1 MDIKA
6 RTLLGYMQ
14 EQVMSLFFMFLH
26 RTAPQYFTRQTESLN
41 FKNTALMILKLV
53 KKSAKAELMDFFYNV
68 VKKLAVPSRQA
79 FAEARE
85 KISYLAFKDFFDKSC
100 ELAANDAEAKLYKGF
115 RIFAVD
121 GTSFLVGA
129 LSKLAE
135 YFGESTTV
143 AGEAMCR
150 ISAVVDVL
158 GDYIVNACVSPF
170 SAGERALAI
179 KQITELSFVSNA
191 LYLFD
196 RGYWSPALTS
206 KIISNG
212 QKFIMR
218 LASNAGKI
226 NITDENG
233 HKHVL
238 RRYCVTLPGGTQKI
252 LLTNLSE
259 AEMSD
264 DELVALYAKRWGV
277 ETKYLE
283 LKARLEIDRF
293 SGNSVNIVLQDI
305 YSTLYISNLVA
316 FICCNSDNIIE
327 QRTAGKNNK
336 HVQKTNRTLCI
347 ATLRQRFIELCF
359 ANDPSALDFLLKRF
373 YDDISKSVCY
383 VGKSKPRPRN
393 MRKLKQ
399 SRRHSAKSLL

>member
-1 MDIKA
+1 MDVKA
-6 RTLLGYMQ
+6 KALLNYMQ
-14 EQVMSLFFMFLH
+14 DQLESLLFMLMY
-26 RTAPQYFTRQTESLN
+26 RSAPQYFTRETESLN
-41 FKNTALMILKLV
+41 FRNTALIILKLV

-85 KISYLAFKDFFDKSC
+85 KINYQAFKDFFDKSC
-100 ELAANDAEAKLYKGF
+100 ELAVNDADAKLYKGF

-150 ISAVVDVL
+150 LSAVVDVL

-170 SAGERALAI
+170 SVGERALAI
-179 KQITELSFVSNA
+179 KQIAELSFVSNA

-196 RGYWSPALTS
+196 RGYWSPALTA

-218 LASNAGKI
+218 LASNAGRTS
-226 NITDENG
+226 ITDENG
-233 HKHVL
+233 NKCAL
-238 RRYCVTLPGGTQKI
+238 RRFSLTLPDGKRKV

-305 YSTLYISNLVA
+305 YSTLFISNLVA
-316 FICCNSDNIIE
+316 FICCNSDNIIKE
-327 QRTAGKNNK
+327 RTAHKNNK
-336 HVQKTNRTLCI
+336 YQQKTNRTLCI
-347 ATLRQRFIELCF
+347 ATLRQRFIELCL
-359 ANDPSALDFLLKRF
+359 ANDPLAMDFLLKRF

-383 VGKSKPRPRN
+383 VRKSKPRPRN
-393 MRKLKQ
+393 SRKLKE
-399 SRRHSAKSLL
+399 SRRHFPKPLL

>member
-1 MDIKA
+1 MDGKA
-6 RTLLGYMQ
+6 KSLLSYMQ
-14 EQVMSLFFMFLH
+14 EQIASLHFLLTY
-26 RTAPQYFTRQTESLN
+26 RRAPQYFTRETESLN
-41 FKNTALMILKLV
+41 FRNTALMILKLV
-53 KKSAKAELMDFFYNV
+53 KKSAKAELMDFFYNA

-79 FAEARE
+79 FAQARE
-85 KISYLAFKDFFDKSC
+85 KINYPAFKDFFDKSC
-100 ELAANDAEAKLYKGF
+100 ELAVNDADAKLYKGF

-121 GTSFLVGA
+121 GTSFLVGPLA
-129 LSKLAE
+129 KLAE

-150 ISAVVDVL
+150 LSAVVDIL

-170 SAGERALAI
+170 SVGERALAI
-179 KQITELSFVSNA
+179 KQIAELSFVSNT

-196 RGYWSPALTS
+196 RGYWSPALTAN
-206 KIISNG
+206 IIANG

-218 LASNAGKI
+218 LASNVDKTS
-226 NITDENG
+226 ITDENG
-233 HKHVL
+233 NKIAL
-238 RRYCVTLPGGTQKI
+238 RRYSLTLPGGKQKV

-264 DELVALYAKRWGV
+264 DELVALYAKRWGA

-293 SGNSVNIVLQDI
+293 SGSSVNIVLQDI

-316 FICCNSDNIIE
+316 FICCNSDGIIKE
-327 QRTAGKNNK
+327 RTADKNNK
-336 HVQKTNRTLCI
+336 HQQKTNRTLCV
-347 ATLRQRFIELCF
+347 ATLRQRFIELCL
-359 ANDPSALDFLLKRF
+359 ANDPMALDFLLKRF
-373 YDDISKSVCY
+373 YEDISKAVCY

-393 MRKLKQ
+393 TRMLKK
-399 SRRHSAKSLL
+399 SRRHSSKSLL